1 MPYIQNQDINWDKSQ
16 GFTLVELMIVL
27 TVIAILMSVVVPGFR
42 TMFANNNAATLSEDF
57 ASAVSYA
64 RVEAVKR
71 GKPVSLCRSN
81 TGGTGCD
88 DTGNDWNVGYLIYLE
103 GETSETAT
111 TTSVATDG
119 ILKVYP
125 SSIASKSSI
134 DVKRDTS
141 NVKFLRFTGLGTL
154 ARNVDKEA
162 VITTKAANCKGSQQ
176 REITLKLSGSMSVVK
191 KPCT

>member
-1 MPYIQNQDINWDKSQ
+1 MPYIQNQDINRDKSQ

-42 TMFANNNAATLSEDF
+42 TMFANNHAATLSEDF
-57 ASAVSYA
+57 ASAISYA

-71 GKPVSLCRSN
+71 GKPVSLCRSSN
-81 TGGTGCD
+81 GTGCD
-88 DTGNDWNVGYLIYLE
+88 TTGDDWNIGYLIYLE
-103 GETSETAT
+103 GEASETAT

-119 ILKVYP
+119 VLKVYP

-134 DVKRDTS
+134 EVIRDT
-141 NVKFLRFTGLGTL
+141 NKVKFLRFTGLGTL

-162 VITTKAANCKGSQQ
+162 VVTTKAANCKGSQQ

>member
-1 MPYIQNQDINWDKSQ
+1 MSYIQNRDKTQ

-27 TVIAILMSVVVPGFR
+27 AVIAILMSIVVPGFQ

-81 TGGTGCD
+81 SDGTDCD
-88 DTGNDWNVGYLIYLE
+88 DTGDDWNVGYLIYLE
-103 GETSETAT
+103 GQASETDAS
-111 TTSVATDG
+111 TSLATDG
-119 ILKVYP
+119 VLKVYP
-125 SSIASKSSI
+125 SAVDLNGSIEVTRGV
-134 DVKRDTS
+134 D

-154 ARNVDKEA
+154 ARNVDSEA
-162 VITTKAANCKGSQQ
+162 VITTKVANCKGSQE